1 MVLLSVYYTL
11 SRDSDCYHE
20 FGLIFI
26 FLKMS
31 TLMVA
36 SRHSSVNFLGFQNL
50 QCAKYAVITASE
62 GILKRIT
69 LT

>member
-11 SRDSDCYHE
+11 SRDSDCSHVR
-20 FGLIFI
+20 GLF
-26 FLKMS
+26 FFMMS

-36 SRHSSVNFLGFQNL
+36 SRHNSMNFLGFQIL

-62 GILKRIT
+62 GIWKRISIT
-69 LT
+69 